1 MVRTRKLKARRHS
14 VGLILTLILSGAAT
28 TAV

>member
-1 MVRTRKLKARRHS
+1 MIRLGTKGAAALS
-14 VGLILTLILSGAAT
+14 GLVLTLILSGAAT